1 MRRWSPEDPGTLQ
14 STGPGRAGLNLE
26 TEQQRNSVSA
36 PQGVSEVLRGIG
48 GLVYVLQWLHERCV
62 QRRQE
67 GASLESGRGLQ
78 RAFSTRRQ
86 SRNRNY

>member
-1 MRRWSPEDPGTLQ
+1 MRQWSPEDPGALQ

-48 GLVYVLQWLHERCV
+48 GLVYMC
-62 QRRQE
+62 
-67 GASLESGRGLQ
+67 
-78 RAFSTRRQ
+78 
-86 SRNRNY
+86 